1 MIIKSSNTSDKI
13 TIIDLNET
21 ISTNE
26 YYKKLW
32 KSKYNIDFHKKT
44 EINIILTNI
53 DFHKKTDFKN
63 DMVQYLK
70 GNKAFIE

>member
-44 EINIILTNI
+44 
-53 DFHKKTDFKN
+53 DFKN